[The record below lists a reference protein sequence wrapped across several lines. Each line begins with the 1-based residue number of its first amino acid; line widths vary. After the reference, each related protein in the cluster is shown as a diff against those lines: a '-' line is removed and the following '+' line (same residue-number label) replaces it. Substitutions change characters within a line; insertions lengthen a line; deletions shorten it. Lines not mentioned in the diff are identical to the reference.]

1 MSERILGTAK
11 VSKKNQIQVISAI
24 RTFLDDIK
32 SGDRVVFKLRPDG
45 KNTRRWVLVIEK
57 EKS

>member
-11 VSKKNQIQVISAI
+11 VGKRHQIQVIAAI

-32 SGDRVVFKLRPDG
+32 PGDRVVFKLRPDG